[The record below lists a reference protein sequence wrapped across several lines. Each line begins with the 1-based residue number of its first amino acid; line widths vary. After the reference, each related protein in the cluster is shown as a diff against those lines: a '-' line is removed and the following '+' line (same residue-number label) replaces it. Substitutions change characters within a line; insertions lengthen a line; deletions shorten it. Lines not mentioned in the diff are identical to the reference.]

1 MSAARAQFAAGLSL
15 ATAIAPPAVR
25 AAAIGKRI
33 DDRPILSDVTF
44 DVEEGRFV
52 ALLGAN
58 GAGKTTLLKVL
69 ATLTPATEG
78 TLELFGATVGT
89 RSAAAA
95 RSHIGL
101 IGHQSMLYGDLTAR
115 ENLVFYGKLYGLD
128 DPRGR
133 ADALLDAFGLG
144 ERADDPVRTFSRG
157 MTQRVAVARA
167 LVHRPKLLLAD
178 EPFDGLDAPSVA
190 DLEDIFRQLHDAGR
204 TIIMT
209 NHDIAQSLRLAE
221 RAVVL
226 RRGRVVVD
234 RPVRSLDVRAVLGE
248 MERAS

>member
-1 MSAARAQFAAGLSL
+1 MSAIPAQLAGLHV
-15 ATAIAPPAVR
+15 ATEVLPPAVR
-25 AAAIGKRI
+25 ALGIGKRI
-33 DDRPILSDVTF
+33 DDRAILSDVSL
-44 DVEEGRFV
+44 DVREGRFI

-78 TLELFGATVGT
+78 RLELFGTAVGV
-89 RSAAAA
+89 RNAKAA
-95 RSHIGL
+95 RASIGL

-115 ENLVFYGKLYGLD
+115 ENLEFYGKLYGLE
-128 DPRGR
+128 DPHAR
-133 ADALLDAFGLG
+133 ADALLDALGLID
-144 ERADDPVRTFSRG
+144 RANDPVRTFSRG

-190 DLEDIFRQLHDAGR
+190 DLEDLLKQLHDAGR

-226 RRGRVVVD
+226 RQGRVVID
-234 RPVRSLDVRAVLGE
+234 RPAQSLDVGSVLGE